1 MFRPCI
7 KSIIM
12 QFLLPGLSAPAMI
25 LLRQTSGDAMGT
37 LAGGFIL
44 FPENLAGVDGAT

>member
-1 MFRPCI
+1 
-7 KSIIM
+7 M

-25 LLRQTSGDAMGT
+25 LLPQMSGNAMGT

-44 FPENLAGVDGAT
+44 FPEDLAAVDGVT